1 MQPEPENLKWWW
13 WVIGML
19 GSGFVSAFS
28 AGVFFRGQVAR
39 VDKLEDHHQR
49 FEEKQKKQ
57 DRALEALTES
67 LTTMNTE
74 IKARLYH
81 PDGGLIYVRAVDCK
95 DMQANCPA
103 KLAIDGMDRKI
114 DKLIDLH
121 ISNNTG

>member
-1 MQPEPENLKWWW
+1 MWA
-13 WVIGML
+13 
-19 GSGFVSAFS
+19 SGFVSAFS

-57 DRALEALTES
+57 DPGAGGPDRIADRHEP
-67 LTTMNTE
+67 E

-103 KLAIDGMDRKI
+103 KLAIDGMARKI